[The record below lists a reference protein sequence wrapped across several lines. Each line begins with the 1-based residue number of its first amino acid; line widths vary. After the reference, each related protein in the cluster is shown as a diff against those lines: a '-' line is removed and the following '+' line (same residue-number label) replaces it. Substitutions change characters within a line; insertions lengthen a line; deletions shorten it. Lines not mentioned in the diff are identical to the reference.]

1 MPALLAIAILVL
13 SGQAEAQDTAIP
25 TIRSRGELVC
35 GVSSGAP
42 GFAMQDRGRW
52 SGFNVDSCRAVAAAV
67 LGDAAKLRIVA
78 VGSPASAF
86 EALQARQIDL
96 AVANLTWTL
105 GRTIEGIVFPVIHY
119 HDGQGF
125 LVSRA
130 TTVNTLLELN
140 NARICVRPGTTSDAN
155 LTAFI
160 RQSRMRHVPVPVATD
175 DAARRALMSGD
186 CAALTGDTSDLA
198 GIRLGIGARAANY
211 MLLAE
216 VISREPLSPAV
227 RRDERDLEDVVRW
240 THFAQVAAEEN
251 NIDSATIESLRE
263 SQVTAVRAFFGR
275 GPGQPALA
283 GLEPDWAAKVIRQVG
298 NYGEVWERNIAPIGL
313 NRGLNSLWTTGG
325 LMFAPPMR

>member
-1 MPALLAIAILVL
+1 
-13 SGQAEAQDTAIP
+13 
-25 TIRSRGELVC
+25 
-35 GVSSGAP
+35 
-42 GFAMQDRGRW
+42 
-52 SGFNVDSCRAVAAAV
+52 
-67 LGDAAKLRIVA
+67 
-78 VGSPASAF
+78 
-86 EALQARQIDL
+86 
-96 AVANLTWTL
+96 
-105 GRTIEGIVFPVIHY
+105 
-119 HDGQGF
+119 
-125 LVSRA
+125 
-130 TTVNTLLELN
+130 
-140 NARICVRPGTTSDAN
+140 
-155 LTAFI
+155 
-160 RQSRMRHVPVPVATD
+160 
-175 DAARRALMSGD
+175 MSGD